1 MKTDKLNRLE
11 ENLKTLKSIKDNYS
25 IDDISADKVDEWGL
39 RYGLFESIQIIIDLA
54 CHITAEKNLGTPK
67 NYSDCISLLI
77 SYDYLKPDLGKR
89 LISMIGLR
97 NLLIHEPARPSG
109 GYGIIEVEKLFEY
122 LNHLDD
128 IHDFIYAVQNVNLSD
143 DAV

>member
-11 ENLKTLKSIKDNYS
+11 ENLKILKSIKDNYS
-25 IDDISADKVDEWGL
+25 LDDMIADKVDEWGL

-77 SYDYLKPDLGKR
+77 SNKYLKPDLGKKI
-89 LISMIGLR
+89 ISMIGLR
-97 NLLIHEPARPSG
+97 NLLIHEPARPVG
-109 GYGIIEVEKLFEY
+109 GYGIIEIEKLWEY
-122 LNHLDD
+122 LNYLDD
-128 IHDFIYAVQNVNLSD
+128 IEHFIYAIQD
-143 DAV
+143 IKFE

>member
-11 ENLKTLKSIKDNYS
+11 ENLKILKSIKDNYS
-25 IDDISADKVDEWGL
+25 LDDMISDKVDEWGL

-77 SYDYLKPDLGKR
+77 SNRYLKHDLGKKI
-89 LISMIGLR
+89 ISMIGLR
-97 NLLIHEPARPSG
+97 NLLIHE
-109 GYGIIEVEKLFEY
+109 YGIIEIEKLWEY
-122 LNHLDD
+122 LNYLDD
-128 IHDFIYAVQNVNLSD
+128 IGDFIYAIQD
-143 DAV
+143 IKFE